1 MFFSEPGLWRELLLN
16 GASLFMVLNEAREW
30 FAAKARLLSR
40 VGGFVQRLHY
50 IAAQDCRCHGGKA
63 CDIELEAAECGS
75 DWQLGSSVLARLN
88 PATLQTL
95 QIEVTTMNAAAAA
108 ELQRLSGLAGL
119 SVTCYSPVP
128 SCVVAALPSLPQ
140 LQSLQ
145 LSGDSLPL
153 GLPTALQ
160 QLTQLPHLHC
170 ATVGYHATRLPH
182 LSAVFPLTRLRK
194 LEWEEHRQEGLL
206 RVDVQQLLAHLPQLE
221 HCAVCGSG
229 FYQAARMQ
237 V

>member
-1 MFFSEPGLWRELLLN
+1 
-16 GASLFMVLNEAREW
+16 
-30 FAAKARLLSR
+30 
-40 VGGFVQRLHY
+40 
-50 IAAQDCRCHGGKA
+50 
-63 CDIELEAAECGS
+63 
-75 DWQLGSSVLARLN
+75 
-88 PATLQTL
+88 
-95 QIEVTTMNAAAAA
+95 MNAAAAA

-170 ATVGYHATRLPH
+170 ATVGYHATPLPH
-182 LSAVFPLTRLRK
+182 LSAVFPLTRMRK

-229 FYQAARMQ
+229 LYQAARMQ